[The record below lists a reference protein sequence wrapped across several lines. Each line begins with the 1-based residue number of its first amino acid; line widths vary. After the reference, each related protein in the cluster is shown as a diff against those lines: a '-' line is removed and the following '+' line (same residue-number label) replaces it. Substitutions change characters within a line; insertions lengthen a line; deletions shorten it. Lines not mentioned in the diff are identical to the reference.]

1 MALNA
6 PLTVPVFALMAAL
19 SGMGVGSAGLPVL
32 YLTLF
37 LHVPQMEAQG
47 HNLLFFLAA
56 AGASFSVHLFRT
68 PPLWRLTLILLA
80 AGLPGA
86 LLGAHLSAVVSA
98 AFLRRAFGV
107 FLISAGLCGLL
118 APKKTDQKRQ
128 KNDF

>member
-1 MALNA
+1 MNT
-6 PLTVPVFALMAAL
+6 PLTVSVFALLAAL

-32 YLTLF
+32 YLTLA
-37 LHVPQMEAQG
+37 LHLPQAEAQG

-68 PPLWRLTLILLA
+68 PPLWRLSLILLA

-86 LLGAHLSAVVSA
+86 LLGAHLSAVLSA
-98 AFLRRAFGV
+98 VFLRRAFGV
-107 FLISAGLCGLL
+107 FLILAGLCGLFV
-118 APKKTDQKRQ
+118 PKKTDQRAQ